1 MFINVHTCVTLL
13 IHITSHSIPLPSIF
27 KPPRSHERCVDP
39 LPRFY
44 DFMIFLEYSVHE
56 HTGCKE
62 LYQKR
67 DAKYLYKIP
76 E

>member
-1 MFINVHTCVTLL
+1 MFIIVHTCVTLL
-13 IHITSHSIPLPSIF
+13 IHIFFSS
-27 KPPRSHERCVDP
+27 PPFLSRSLALRRDE
-39 LPRFY
+39 LSSPRFF
-44 DFMIFLEYSVHE
+44 DFMIFLEHSVHE